1 MFIFSHKLFL
11 WLLTSTEVHAAT
23 SSVVIFLCPP
33 PLPSPAQS
41 NLDWN
46 GMF

>member
-1 MFIFSHKLFL
+1 MFIFSNQLFL
-11 WLLTSTEVHAAT
+11 WLLTSTEVRAVT
-23 SSVVIFLCPP
+23 SSMVIFLCPP
-33 PLPSPAQS
+33 LPSLAQS